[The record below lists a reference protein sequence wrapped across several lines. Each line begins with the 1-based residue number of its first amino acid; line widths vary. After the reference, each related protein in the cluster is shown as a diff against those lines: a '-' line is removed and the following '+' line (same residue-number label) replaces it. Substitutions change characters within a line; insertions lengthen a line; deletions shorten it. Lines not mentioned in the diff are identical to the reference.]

1 MMWCAIL
8 KRINQYGLTINRYLV
23 CAIIISIAIFSIL
36 ALGFQRKRLLSFIAV
51 FFTATLISMY
61 WWPFRA
67 SSLTLYSQESRL
79 ESLAEKND
87 IDMPLTNNSL
97 VNLTGEDARLVA
109 GAIDEI
115 LEQYE
120 INTWSWNII
129 ALENYTG
136 AVWRYSLRSEVHSI
150 LGLESSYPLLENQYF
165 SYRTSRDEQ
174 WIDVQGF
181 SRIYNISIY
190 KWENGKENVMVL
202 PENIW
207 WELDVTP
214 YLNDI
219 YEKSQT
225 DYSKDVE
232 ERKYY
237 IIEEEWRKY
246 ILTSINWEKKS
257 DWTITINWVY
267 WYLLV
272 K

>member
-1 MMWCAIL
+1 MA
-8 KRINQYGLTINRYLV
+8 
-23 CAIIISIAIFSIL
+23 
-36 ALGFQRKRLLSFIAV
+36 
-51 FFTATLISMY
+51 
-61 WWPFRA
+61 
-67 SSLTLYSQESRL
+67 LYSQESRL
-79 ESLAEKND
+79 ELLAERNN
-87 IDMPLTNNSL
+87 IDMPLINNSL

-120 INTWSWNII
+120 IESWSWNII
-129 ALENYTG
+129 ILENYTG
-136 AVWRYSLRSEVHSI
+136 DARRYSLRSEVHSI
-150 LGLESSYPLLENQYF
+150 LGLESSYPLLEDQYF
-165 SYRTSRDEQ
+165 SYRTPRDEQ

-181 SRIYNISIY
+181 SKIYNMWIS
-190 KWENGKENVMVL
+190 KWKDGKENIMVL

-225 DYSKDVE
+225 DYWNNE
-232 ERKYY
+232 EWREYY

-246 ILTSINWEKKS
+246 IITSMNWEKKS
-257 DWTITINWVY
+257 DWTIIINWLY